1 MDKLTLIDIMPYIE
15 IVSNFVSMGFGILL
29 GGLIFGGFMY
39 GFKNND

>member
-1 MDKLTLIDIMPYIE
+1 MTLKEFFPYIE

-29 GGLIFGGFMY
+29 GGIIFGGFIY